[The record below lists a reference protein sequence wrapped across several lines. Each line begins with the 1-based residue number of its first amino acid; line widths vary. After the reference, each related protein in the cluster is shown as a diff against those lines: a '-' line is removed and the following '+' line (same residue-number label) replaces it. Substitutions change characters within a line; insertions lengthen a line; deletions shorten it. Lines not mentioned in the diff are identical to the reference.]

1 MFAQRNFVAC
11 IQGQL
16 EERGFGAKRQADI
29 LDRFHGATELFQS
42 QGYGAQAAQSM
53 AMNKIFADLAAKTRD
68 NHIKAMKSLEVL
80 ADTRERVAQGANI
93 EQSRFASLLVMD
105 GGHGRGAALARG
117 AIAMIQADPRF
128 QGLNVEGLKLANR
141 DKYWALMGD
150 GAEKFGKGAFGTQKG
165 DAGLFDIVRELL
177 DGFGSSG
184 NKDAE
189 AFARSFNDLNRVMV
203 DDRVK
208 AGGSLNYLDRY
219 MPQGQNAVKVMNTPF
234 EKWRDDMDGW
244 LDWNRMTWPDNT
256 PIKPEERAQVLKDVY
271 DTFRTDGASKVEP
284 GMFNGRGSAV
294 GSQMD
299 DHRFLHYKDA
309 NSWRAMHEAYSDG
322 NVFDVISHHIDKM
335 ADKTALVQMF
345 GRNPQMWLE
354 NTKAEI
360 RKQASEIARNGTQPY
375 DKKAVQQADA
385 VIKNKLE
392 PMFEV
397 YTRANPMDSNSPLAT
412 GIVATSNILT
422 SAKLGSVTL
431 LAMPGDFHQTLATRF
446 LNNLPLLDGMTTYM
460 KGITTGFKDAEKFAT
475 RAGFI
480 FDNTVGATYTT
491 ERFSPVASHGPQ
503 ISRRISDM
511 MIRSSGLSRHT
522 DIARSTVQHELMGLL
537 HDSMVKSIDDLP
549 FANMM
554 KRYGI
559 EQAEWDAVRKAVT
572 PWQPEPGANFFRPL
586 DILDTKLPNKD
597 ELYRRFYTL
606 VSQESKYAVPGATLE
621 ASVALRG
628 TSRPDTLPGA
638 ILHSFSM
645 YKNFPLT
652 FMQMYGRMLL
662 SEERTSK
669 RVGFAAAIGLGGV
682 LVGAMGTQLREIS
695 KGREPMPMDRWHFWG
710 KAALAGGGMGI
721 WGDFLFNGVNEFGSG
736 PATTLGGP
744 LAGLAK
750 DSADLA
756 FGDAFKFVQA
766 WDKDTDAGELKLGS
780 RLVNFA
786 KANTPGSSIWWA
798 RLALERE
805 IWDALD
811 ELADPQ
817 AYRKQRAKVRKQE
830 QTYGNTYYSEP
841 GTGLTG
847 GGPLLTR

>member
-42 QGYGAQAAQSM
+42 QGYGAQVAQSM
-53 AMNKIFADLAAKTRD
+53 AMGKVFNDLAAKTKD
-68 NHIKAMKSLEVL
+68 NQIKALKSLEVL
-80 ADTRERVAQGANI
+80 ADTSDRVAQGMNI
-93 EQSRFASLLVMD
+93 DQSRFASVLVMD
-105 GGHGRGAALARG
+105 GGHGRGAALARA
-117 AIAMIQADPRF
+117 AISMIQADPRF
-128 QGLNVEGLKLANR
+128 QGVNVEGLKFANR

-150 GAEKFGKGAFGTQKG
+150 GSEKFGKGAFGVQKG
-165 DAGLFDIVRELL
+165 EAGLFDIVRELM

-189 AFARSFNDLNRVMV
+189 AFARSFNELNKVMV
-203 DDRVK
+203 ADRVK

-219 MPQGQNAVKVMNTPF
+219 MPQRQNAVRVLNTPF

-244 LDWNRMTWPDNT
+244 LDWSRMTWPDNT
-256 PIKPEERAQVLKDVY
+256 PIKPGERAQVLKDVY
-271 DTFRTDGASKVEP
+271 DTFRTDGASKIEP
-284 GMFNGRGSAV
+284 GMFNGRGSSV

-309 NSWRAMHEAYSDG
+309 ASWQAMHEAYSDG
-322 NVFDVISHHIDKM
+322 NVFEVISHHIDKM

-360 RKQASEIARNGTQPY
+360 RKQASEIARTGKQPY
-375 DKKAVQQADA
+375 DQKAVQQADA

-392 PMFEV
+392 PMFET
-397 YTRANPMDSNSPLAT
+397 YTHANPMDAHSPLAN

-431 LAMPGDFHQTLATRF
+431 LAMPGDFHQTLATRW
-446 LNNLPLLDGMTTYM
+446 LNNLPLLDGMSTYL
-460 KGITTGFKDAEKFAT
+460 KGITTNFKEAEKFAT
-475 RAGFI
+475 RSGFI

-491 ERFSPVASHGPQ
+491 ERFSPIATHGPQ
-503 ISRRISDM
+503 LSRRISDVTM
-511 MIRSSGLSRHT
+511 RASGLTRHT
-522 DIARSTVQHELMGLL
+522 DIARSTVQQELMGLL
-537 HDSMVKSIDDLP
+537 RDSIEKSYDDLP
-549 FANMM
+549 FNKMLS
-554 KRYGI
+554 RYGI
-559 EQAEWDAVRKAVT
+559 GPAEWDAVRKNIT
-572 PWQPEPGANFFRPL
+572 PWTPTPGAEFLRPL
-586 DILDTKLPNKD
+586 DILDTKLANKD
-597 ELYRRFYTL
+597 DLYRRFYTL
-606 VSQESKYAVPGATLE
+606 VNQESKYAVPGATLE
-621 ASVALRG
+621 ASVSLKG

-638 ILHSFSM
+638 ILHSFAM
-645 YKNFPLT
+645 YKNFPMT

-662 SEERTSK
+662 SEERTSS
-669 RVGFAAAIGLGGV
+669 RIGFAAAIGLGGV

-695 KGREPMPMDRWHFWG
+695 KGREPMPMDRWQFWG

-721 WGDFLFNGVNEFGSG
+721 WGDFLFNGVNEFGQG
-736 PATTLGGP
+736 PANTLGGP

-750 DSADLA
+750 DTADLA
-756 FGDAFKFVQA
+756 FGDVFKFVQA
-766 WDKDTDAGELKLGS
+766 HDKDTTVEESKFAS
-780 RLVNFA
+780 RLISFA
-786 KANTPGSSIWWA
+786 KANTPLSSIWYA

-817 AYRKQRAKVRKQE
+817 AYRKQQAKVRKQE
-830 QTYGNTYYSEP
+830 KTYGNTYYSTP
-841 GTGLTG
+841 GSGITG